1 MRVKSCD
8 KGFTLIELM
17 VVVAIIGILAS
28 IAIPNFKKYQ
38 GKAKTT
44 EAKIQLS
51 AVFMTEQQLDN
62 EYDSYGT
69 CLENAGYSAPKK
81 NNYYAIGFKQP
92 NATANK
98 NITDAGLNCPNTGY
112 QFDANR
118 GSKGNVAKGTDLP
131 NDALVNGGTEY
142 KAGAVAVL
150 DSEKKGP
157 NADTWTI
164 DQDKDLRH
172 VKVGY

>member
-1 MRVKSCD
+1 MRVKNYE

-44 EAKIQLS
+44 EAKIQLAALFQAEKS
-51 AVFMTEQQLDN
+51 LED
-62 EYDSYGT
+62 EYDSFGT
-69 CLENAGYSAPKK
+69 CLENAGYSPPKK

-92 NATANK
+92 NAAANK
-98 NITDAGLNCPNTGY
+98 NVTDAGLDCPNTGY
-112 QFDANR
+112 QFDGNK
-118 GSKGNVAKGTDLP
+118 GTKGNIAKGSDLP
-131 NDALVNGGTEY
+131 NDALVYGGTEY
-142 KAGAVAVL
+142 KAGAVGIL
-150 DSEKKGP
+150 DAEKTGP
-157 NADTWTI
+157 KADTWTI

-172 VKVGY
+172 SKVGY

>member
-1 MRVKSCD
+1 MKVNKFE

-38 GKAKTT
+38 AKAKTT
-44 EAKIQLS
+44 EAKIQLA
-51 AVFMTEQQLDN
+51 AVYSTEMQLEA

-69 CLENAGYSAPKK
+69 CLDTAGYTAPTK
-81 NNYYAIGFKQP
+81 NNYYAIGFKQ
-92 NATANK
+92 ANPTVNK
-98 NITDAGLNCPNTGY
+98 LISDAGMECPNTGY
-112 QFDANR
+112 QFDGNK
-118 GSKGNVAKGTDLP
+118 GSKGQVAKASDLP
-131 NDALVNGGTEY
+131 GDALVSSGTEF

-150 DSEKKGP
+150 DGEKTGA
-157 NADTWTI
+157 NADQWTI

-172 VKVGY
+172 SKVGY